1 MKMDNLI
8 FLLEKQLSEIFE
20 VDVLHCPGGS
30 VRLYA
35 QGRDTKEV
43 AVIFLRNAY
52 IFQLFDT
59 VQFLNM
65 WNAFQ
70 VAVGILLRLCV
81 LCFRFLS
88 CAEILCFG
96 EISPLH

>member
-8 FLLEKQLSEIFE
+8 FLFEKQFSEILE
-20 VDVLHCPGGS
+20 VDVWHCPGGS

-35 QGRDTKEV
+35 QGRGTKEV
-43 AVIFLRNAY
+43 AVIFLRNTY
-52 IFQLFDT
+52 ILHLFDT
-59 VQFLNM
+59 VQLLNM

-81 LCFRFLS
+81 LSFHLLCS
-88 CAEILCFG
+88 AEIL
-96 EISPLH
+96 